1 MTEHSPASPPPARLR
16 VFFALWPG
24 AATAAALHARA
35 RALQAECGGRAM
47 RRDTIHLTLAFLG
60 DVAVPRLAALG
71 AVGQSVRGER
81 FVLELDRVGN
91 WRGNRILWSGC
102 AQPPAALPALAEA
115 LAAGLRAADFELEA
129 RAFNPHVTLV
139 RNALRPP
146 QGIEMAPLR
155 WPVASF
161 VLVASERNAGG
172 AHYRVLGRWQLGDG
186 GGGEAGEGAVAEPAR

>member
-16 VFFALWPG
+16 VFLALWPG

-71 AVGQSVRGER
+71 AVAQSVRGER

-161 VLVASERNAGG
+161 VLVASERDAGG
-172 AHYRVLGRWQLGDG
+172 AHYRVLGRWPLGDG
-186 GGGEAGEGAVAEPAR
+186 

>member
-1 MTEHSPASPPPARLR
+1 MTKPAPAATKPARLR

-35 RALQAECGGRAM
+35 RALHAECGGRVM
-47 RRDTIHLTLAFLG
+47 RRDTIHVTLAFLG
-60 DVAVPRLAALG
+60 DVAVSRLAALE
-71 AVGQSVRGER
+71 AVAQSVRGER
-81 FVLELDRVGN
+81 FVLELDRVGS

-102 AQPPAALPALAEA
+102 AQVPAAMPAMAEA
-115 LAAGLRAADFELEA
+115 LAAGLRAEGFELEA

-146 QGIEMAPLR
+146 HGTDTAPLR

-161 VLVASERNAGG
+161 VLVASERDAGG
-172 AHYRVLGRWQLGDG
+172 ANYRVLARWPLG
-186 GGGEAGEGAVAEPAR
+186 GGGGGEGAVADAAR